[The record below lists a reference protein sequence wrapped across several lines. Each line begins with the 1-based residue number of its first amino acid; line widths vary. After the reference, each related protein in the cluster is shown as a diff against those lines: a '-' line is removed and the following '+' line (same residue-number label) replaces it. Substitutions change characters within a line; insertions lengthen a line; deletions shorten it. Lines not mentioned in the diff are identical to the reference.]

1 MRYDD
6 GFKLFVG
13 ALSPEYYVDTSKMSQ
28 STFDKTLTT
37 LHDSGAKKNV
47 MDDLRSFR
55 EEWKVWPKGI
65 RELSLVP
72 S

>member
-1 MRYDD
+1 MRNDG

-13 ALSPEYYVDTSKMSQ
+13 TLSPEYEDTTMSQ

-37 LHDSGAKKNV
+37 LHDRAKKNV
-47 MDDLRSFR
+47 MGDLRSFR
-55 EEWKVWPKGI
+55 EECLVVWDI
-65 RELSLVP
+65 RELFWVP

>member
-55 EEWKVWPKGI
+55 EEWSVWPKGI